1 MQHALE
7 RVERPGGSHEG
18 VGRKKDYTGY
28 IYSMPDGI
36 RIPTLQEHHIDAQD
50 QTPLPIWRLEAYFK
64 YPDGGDL
71 ETEEILQ

>member
-1 MQHALE
+1 MQLNVLNDLAEAMKALD
-7 RVERPGGSHEG
+7 G
-18 VGRKKDYTGY
+18 KKDYTGY